1 MIRQFMLTVNE
12 DYSVNVMER
21 PLPKRDSS
29 GRFTSERKRTKRIMQ
44 VVCPNCGAE
53 LLIKENETKEVK

>member
-12 DYSVNVMER
+12 DYSVNVTER
-21 PLPKRDSS
+21 PLPKRDAS
-29 GRFTSERKRTKRIMQ
+29 GRFTSERKRIIE